1 MVMRGGGGAEAPWW
15 KNPWVA
21 GSALGVVGLG
31 TAMWGPLG
39 MAFSSAAVGLWAV
52 SQSQS
57 EARHQ
62 ESLRQQ
68 QRMGLQL
75 MQGADPEELAGILTH
90 GSLHD
95 ASLLD
100 FLVDLKGTTGGESSR
115 NATRSP
121 GEHQMEGVAPG
132 LQFFLSHDLGVWYA
146 RLELKGDAA
155 RAFLN
160 GPPCVFRGR
169 GESPQDAIQMALQA
183 ASTAKK
189 KQAIAEFAERMLEE
203 EA

>member
-1 MVMRGGGGAEAPWW
+1 MAMQGRGGPQAPWW
-15 KNPWVA
+15 QDPWVL
-21 GSALGVVGLG
+21 GSVGVVGLG
-31 TAMWGPLG
+31 TAIWGPMGL
-39 MAFSSAAVGLWAV
+39 AFTGAAVGLWGL
-52 SQSQS
+52 SQAQS
-57 EARHQ
+57 EARHR
-62 ESLRQQ
+62 EAMRQQ

-95 ASLLD
+95 TSLLD
-100 FLVDLKGTTGGESSR
+100 FLVDLKATTGGESSR
-115 NATRSP
+115 HATRSP
-121 GEHQMEGVAPG
+121 GEHLWEGVAPG
-132 LQFFLSHDLGVWYA
+132 LQFHLSYDMGMWYA

-160 GPPCVFRGR
+160 GPPCLFRGR
-169 GESPQDAIQMALQA
+169 GEDPQSAIQMALQA

-203 EA
+203 EV